1 MIDVKTI
8 IETAIENGATI
19 EKAKY
24 GCIGYTNKNGEF
36 TELGESSMSIDD
48 IKSIKD
54 FNDYVETCTD
64 TELNN
69 LAIECNQGLDTG
81 MFPRNGKVHK
91 IMDQI
96 GYIPLTSLDICHT
109 VALEFM
115 HRNVLPF

>member
-1 MIDVKTI
+1 MDIKTI
-8 IETAIENGATI
+8 IETAIENGATV

-24 GCIGYTNKNGEF
+24 GCIGYNKNGEF
-36 TELGESSMSIDD
+36 TELGGSSMSIED

-54 FNDYVETCTD
+54 FNDYIEKCTD

-69 LAIECNQGLDTG
+69 LALECNQGLDTG
-81 MFPRNGKVHK
+81 MFPRDGIIMQ

-96 GYIPLTSLDICHT
+96 DYIPLTSLDICHT